1 MDFAS
6 IWVIL
11 KAESC
16 WAALILYRIGNTNTN
31 TIQIKIQNGLYLM
44 VRGDRRD
51 DTSQPWEHPTQSQP
65 NPGSRTDEMMN
76 HPVSRQC
83 NPHHEAA
90 VVGRDGEVCQ
100 ARDRLAALHQGSAP
114 LRGELEL
121 GRVPRGVLHA
131 GDLHA
136 RAVGHHL
143 QDRHVCLSLDAS
155 RNTLMSK

>member
-1 MDFAS
+1 MKELKRSENNPDITGWLIISWTGLGWHEFWVFHCLPNSAWAVGNFADLA
-6 IWVIL
+6 WQMG
-11 KAESC
+11 K
-16 WAALILYRIGNTNTN
+16 
-31 TIQIKIQNGLYLM
+31 M
-44 VRGDRRD
+44 V
-51 DTSQPWEHPTQSQP
+51 EHPTQSQP

-121 GRVPRGVLHA
+121 GRVPRSVLHA